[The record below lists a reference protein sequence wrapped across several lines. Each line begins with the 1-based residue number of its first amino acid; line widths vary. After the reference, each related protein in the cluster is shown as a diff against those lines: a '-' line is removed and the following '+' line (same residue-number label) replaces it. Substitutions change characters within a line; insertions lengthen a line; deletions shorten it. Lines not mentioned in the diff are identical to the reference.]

1 MPTNKDKKVFNLFK
15 ESLIFN
21 IKKIEEKKINKV
33 CKIIKSINK
42 KNKILI
48 FGNGAGQSI
57 ANHFAVDLTKNCKIN
72 ALTFSEGNHITCYAN
87 DYGYEN
93 WVVRTIQNNYKKN
106 DLIIL
111 LSASGNSPNIVN
123 AAKFC
128 KKKNI
133 KFITLSGFKSDNK
146 ISKLGTINLW
156 FNSKSFNIVEM
167 LFSYVLLLIVDLIKG
182 TIFYS
187 NKK

>member
-1 MPTNKDKKVFNLFK
+1 MPINNEKKVFNLFK
-15 ESLIFN
+15 NNLIFN
-21 IKKIEEKKINKV
+21 IKKIEEKKIDKV
-33 CKIIKSINK
+33 CQIIRSIKK
-42 KNKILI
+42 KNKILV

-57 ANHFAVDLTKNCKIN
+57 ANHFAVDINKNCKIN

-111 LSASGNSPNIVN
+111 LSASGNSPNIVK
-123 AAKFC
+123 AAKYC
-128 KKKNI
+128 KKNKI
-133 KFITLSGFKSDNK
+133 KFITLSGFNNNNK

-167 LFSYVLLLIVDLIKG
+167 LFSYVLLLIVDTLKG

>member
-1 MPTNKDKKVFNLFK
+1 MPINKDTKVFNLFK
-15 ESLIFN
+15 ENLILN
-21 IKKIEEKKINKV
+21 IKKIEKKKINKIV
-33 CKIIKSINK
+33 KVINSINK

-111 LSASGNSPNIVN
+111 LSASGNSPNIFK

-128 KKKNI
+128 NKNKI
-133 KFITLSGFKSDNK
+133 KFITLSGFNQKNK
-146 ISKLGTINLW
+146 ISKLGNINLW
-156 FNSKSFNIVEM
+156 FDSKSFNIVEM
-167 LFSYVLLLIVDLIKG
+167 LFSYVLLLIVDSIKG
-182 TIFYS
+182 TIYYS

>member
-1 MPTNKDKKVFNLFK
+1 MLTNKDMKVFNSFRDNFIYNL
-15 ESLIFN
+15 
-21 IKKIEEKKINKV
+21 KKIDEKKINKA
-33 CKIIKSINK
+33 CKIIKLISK

-57 ANHFAVDLTKNCKIN
+57 ANHFAVDLTKSCKIN

-111 LSASGNSPNIVN
+111 LSASGNSPNIVK

-128 KKKNI
+128 KKNNVKL
-133 KFITLSGFKSDNK
+133 ITLSGFNINNK
-146 ISKLGTINLW
+146 ISKLGNINLW
-156 FNSKSFNIVEM
+156 FNSKSFNVVEM
-167 LFSYVLLLIVDLIKG
+167 LFSYVLLLIVDSIKG